1 MYRDYEK
8 EGVLKLTADKLPL
21 LEPILLRTSCMT
33 SGERIRSARRR
44 RRFNLVEDWTVKVSC
59 WRGGDLTGEFVV
71 PREYERRLQEFDGA
85 SVPCPWLVTA
95 VSGGVLR
102 PLGVMLIA
110 SIIHDFA
117 FAYGFLLFREHGKLK
132 KREIGRRDADR
143 LFHDIIVTV
152 NEMPVVAW
160 IGYAA
165 VRAGWLVGV
174 KYGEKRWGWD
184 AVPWKGMSVAIVTL
198 GLLAW
203 GAVELAAV
211 VLAWIECVGCDGVAE
226 SGEEGLLL
234 KAAKLYLVPSGV
246 LVAALG
252 VARSEILK
260 TGVSAIGLLVAA
272 LWGWSTLCEV
282 GCSRLDRSL
291 WVLPWVFGGL
301 WALSLLTHGV
311 RWSLGLG
318 EADGAG
324 RKGNKA
330 DGRRD
335 SG

>member
-1 MYRDYEK
+1 MCRDYEK
-8 EGVLKLTADKLPL
+8 EGVLTLTVDKLPR

-33 SGERIRSARRR
+33 RGERIRSARRR

-59 WRGGDLTGEFVV
+59 WRGGDLAGELVV
-71 PREYERRLQEFDGA
+71 PREYKRQLQEFDGA

-95 VSGGVLR
+95 VSGGILR
-102 PLGVMLIA
+102 PLGVMLFA

-117 FAYGFLLFREHGKLK
+117 FAHGVLLFMENGTLK
-132 KREIGRRDADR
+132 ERKIGRRDADR
-143 LFHDIIVTV
+143 LFHDIIATV

-165 VRAGWLVGV
+165 VRAGWLAGV
-174 KYGEKRWGWD
+174 KYSGKRWGWD
-184 AVPWKGMSVAIVTL
+184 AVPWKGVSVSMVTL

-203 GAVELAAV
+203 GAVELKAV
-211 VLAWIECVGCDGVAE
+211 VLAWIECVGCDGVAG
-226 SGEEGLLL
+226 SGEERLLL
-234 KAAKLYLVPSGV
+234 KAANLYLVPSGV

-282 GCSRLDRSL
+282 GCSRLDQSL
-291 WVLPWVFGGL
+291 RVLPWVFGLL
-301 WALSLLTHGV
+301 WALSLFTHGV
-311 RWSLGLG
+311 RWCLGLG

-324 RKGNKA
+324 RKGTKA
-330 DGRRD
+330 GGRRD